1 MATEKAAD
9 ERHRTTDRVAQA
21 AHETVDRVA
30 DRGARAEEYV
40 RENSERYRQ
49 QSQDWVEQMGDY
61 VREHPYR
68 SLGMAVAAGFV
79 IGSLL
84 RR

>member
-1 MATEKAAD
+1 MATEQAAD
-9 ERHRTTDRVAQA
+9 DRHRTTDRVAQA

-30 DRGARAEEYV
+30 ERGARAEDYV
-40 RENSERYRQ
+40 RDNGQRYRQ
-49 QSQDWVEQMGDY
+49 QTEEMAGELTEY
-61 VREHPYR
+61 VRANPYK
-68 SLGMAVAAGFV
+68 SLGMAVAAGFI